1 MKKLLLVCLFALMSG
16 ALFAQNAGLQDV
28 VYLKNGSV
36 IRGMIIEQVPGESL
50 KIETRDGNVFVYQMD
65 EISKMTREQAWNRS
79 RIRPN
84 QFSSKSNGYEGFV
97 EAGYGIGVSGYAGR
111 FERDIVNGYR
121 FNPYC
126 FLGGGVGFNIFTN
139 GENFISIPVFI
150 QGCFNLLDRN
160 TSPFLTLNLGYNIST
175 KRSEV
180 YKRYYT
186 TVTYRGG
193 VIFEPALGVAFRVS
207 NRASVT
213 FGVGYSLM
221 QLQSKAESSYYEI
234 SEVEKELTQAVRLK
248 LGVTF

>member
-1 MKKLLLVCLFALMSG
+1 MKKLLLLCVVSLFSSITL
-16 ALFAQNAGLQDV
+16 AQNTNLQDV
-28 VYLKNGSV
+28 IYLQNGSI
-36 IRGMIIEQVPGESL
+36 IRGTIIEQIPGKSL
-50 KIETRDGNVFVYQMD
+50 KIETRDGNIFVYQMD

-79 RIRPN
+79 RTRPN
-84 QFSSKSNGYEGFV
+84 QFLSKSNGYEGFV

-111 FERDIVNGYR
+111 FELDIVNGYR

-139 GENFISIPVFI
+139 GENFVTIPVFI
-150 QGCFNLLDRN
+150 QGRFNLLDRN

-180 YKRYYT
+180 YNRYYT

-193 VIFEPALGVAFRVS
+193 VLFEPALGVAFRVS

-248 LGVTF
+248 IGVTF